1 MIWPESAHRVYFTFD
16 NRMIR
21 TAMKY
26 EKIILKSGL
35 RIVLAPMA
43 EAETVTVLVMT
54 GVGSRYESK
63 KENGI
68 AHFLEHMMFKGTA
81 KRPTA
86 HDISAELDGIGA
98 EYNAFTG
105 KECTGY
111 YAKVAAP
118 HAAVALDVVS
128 DIFMNAKLEQEEITR
143 ESGTIVQELSMYEDM
158 PMRHINDLFE
168 SHLYGDHPLGWEII
182 GTREN
187 IRSFKRA
194 DFVRYM
200 KRGYVAEN
208 VVVGVA
214 GNFDMK
220 RMRKDIESRFGHIEN
235 GVKPACK
242 KAADTQSAPGLF
254 IQKKK
259 TDQTHMLLG
268 VRAFDMF
275 HPDRYVLSV
284 LATLLGGGMS
294 SRLFIEVRERRGL
307 AYSVHTSVEAY
318 RDAGYIATQ
327 CGVEHGNLEKTIG
340 VILDEYRKIA
350 TEPVTTAE
358 LTKAKEYIKG
368 KMAMSFEG
376 SDDIIEYLVGQE
388 IGRGNI
394 VLPAEKMALI
404 EAVTSE
410 DVFRVAKHIFV
421 NKKLNLAIIGPHAGK
436 AKLERMLN
444 VEKR

>member
-1 MIWPESAHRVYFTFD
+1 
-16 NRMIR
+16 
-21 TAMKY
+21 
-26 EKIILKSGL
+26 
-35 RIVLAPMA
+35 
-43 EAETVTVLVMT
+43 
-54 GVGSRYESK
+54 
-63 KENGI
+63 
-68 AHFLEHMMFKGTA
+68 MMFKGTA

-111 YAKVAAP
+111 YAKVAAS
-118 HAAVALDVVS
+118 HAKTALDIVS

-158 PMRHINDLFE
+158 PMRHINDIFE

-182 GTREN
+182 GTKEN

-214 GNFDMK
+214 GKFDAK
-220 RMRKDIESRFGHIEN
+220 QIQKDIESRFAHIGH

-242 KAADTQSAPGLF
+242 KVSDKQSSPSLF

-275 HPDRYVLSV
+275 HPDRYALAV
-284 LATLLGGGMS
+284 LATILGSGMS
-294 SRLFIEVRERRGL
+294 SRLFIQVRERRGL
-307 AYSVHTSVEAY
+307 AYNVHTSVEAY
-318 RDAGYIATQ
+318 RDAGYLATQ
-327 CGVEHGNLEKTIG
+327 CGVEHGNLEETIR
-340 VILDEYRKIA
+340 VILDEYRNIA
-350 TEPVTTAE
+350 THLVTDQE

-368 KMAMSFEG
+368 KMAMGFEG
-376 SDDIIEYLVGQE
+376 SDDVIEYLVGQE
-388 IGRGNI
+388 VSRDKI
-394 VLPAEKMALI
+394 VLPEEKIALL
-404 EAVTSE
+404 EAVTPE
-410 DVFRVAKHIFV
+410 DILRVAKSVFV

-436 AKLERMLN
+436 SKLEKMLN
-444 VEKR
+444 VE

>member
-1 MIWPESAHRVYFTFD
+1 MQ
-16 NRMIR
+16 
-21 TAMKY
+21 Y
-26 EKIILKSGL
+26 EKITLKNGL

-54 GVGSRYESK
+54 GVGSRYESR

-86 HDISAELDGIGA
+86 RDISAELDGIGA

-168 SHLYGDHPLGWEII
+168 SHIYGDHPLGWEII

-187 IRSFKRA
+187 IRAFKRA

-214 GNFDMK
+214 GKFDMK
-220 RMRKDIESRFGHIEN
+220 QMRKDIESRFAHIGH
-235 GVKPACK
+235 GVKPVCK
-242 KAADTQSAPGLF
+242 KAADKQSAPGLF

-275 HPDRYVLSV
+275 HPDRYALSV

-294 SRLFIEVRERRGL
+294 SRLFIEVRNRRGL

-350 TEPVTTAE
+350 TEPVTTTE

-376 SDDIIEYLVGQE
+376 SDDVIEYLVGQE
-388 IGRGNI
+388 IARGEI

-404 EAVTSE
+404 EAVTPE
-410 DVFRVAKHIFV
+410 DILRVAKHIFV
-421 NKKLNLAIIGPHAGK
+421 DKKLNLAIIGPHAGK
-436 AKLERMLN
+436 AKLGKML
-444 VEKR
+444 RIDPA